1 MWACEIKADSLHPDY
16 HDNRITTV
24 VATYPRVIH
33 AEFLTHRVFSRNSA
47 SSRAIPAEKMIEAVE
62 QNAFIP
68 EEWGGNKP
76 GMVAGEPVID
86 FIQDTCAR
94 EWRRAR
100 NEAVKYARRL
110 AGMAIHKQ
118 WVNRLLEPFS
128 WITTVITGNRWEG
141 FFALR
146 DHPHAQPEMQRLARM
161 LRDALAASKPRMLR
175 HGEWHLP
182 FVDADEAR
190 EWSLERCKWVGAGR
204 LARVSYLTHDG
215 ERDPAK
221 DVALAERLAAERPIH
236 ASPFE
241 HVATPRKPGGVAN
254 NTPGWRQM
262 RQDVEASV
270 SAR

>member
-16 HDNRITTV
+16 PDNRLTTV

-33 AEFLTHRVFSRNSA
+33 AEFLTHRVFSRNAA
-47 SSRAIPAEKMIEAVE
+47 SSRAIPTAKLIEQVE
-62 QNAFIP
+62 QYPYIP
-68 EEWGGNKP
+68 EEWGANKP
-76 GMVAGEPVID
+76 GMQAGEPVID
-86 FIQDTCAR
+86 FNADASSR

-100 NEAVKYARRL
+100 TEAVKYAKRL
-110 AGMAIHKQ
+110 DAYVVHKQ

-128 WITTVITGNRWEG
+128 WITTVITGNEWGG

-146 DHPHAQPEMQRLARM
+146 DNPQAMPEMQRLARM
-161 LRDALAASKPRMLR
+161 IREAMAGSTPKRLD
-175 HGEWHLP
+175 HGQWHLP
-182 FVDADEAR
+182 FVDAEEAK
-190 EWSLERCKWVGAGR
+190 EWSTERCKWVGAGR

-215 ERDPAK
+215 ERDPSK

-241 HVATPRKPGGVAN
+241 HITTPTRDLTRRN

-262 RQDVEASV
+262 RQDIERVTHG
-270 SAR
+270 